1 MTWIALSD
9 ADDQHFEPHGL
20 DRHPKDRPLIGSHE
34 DDLLARGSLVIE
46 TRLPITS
53 RPRSLVFYERGGD
66 WPFHLSLQAIP
77 GGGLILILYQGDS
90 VLHKAL
96 NPSEMGR
103 LDVLRLTYSW
113 DAPARWGRL
122 AVEQNDQDT
131 LFVTDVPR
139 PCPLRAGDVR
149 ALFKP
154 GEHRFV
160 SPDVIYMALSNEIEA
175 VGPMPTLLP
184 STPIATPDGY
194 RPISKLQRG
203 DVVLTADLE
212 IVPILHKITCTMVAR
227 GTAKPLHLRAPYFGL
242 QQDIQTAPDQR
253 LLLSGS
259 EVEYLFGHE
268 AVLTPVCHLAG
279 GTSVLP
285 AECGLTVTYQ
295 QLLLPQHEPI
305 LAAGTVAQSLYIG
318 RLRRKPQHLA
328 ASLLGQLDRHGLP
341 DHGRSKFPVLRAFD
355 ARVLAERRVA

>member
-9 ADDQHFEPHGL
+9 ADGHHFAPQGL
-20 DRHPKDRPLIGSHE
+20 DRPSEDRPLIGPRE
-34 DDLLARGSLVIE
+34 DDLLTRGSLVIE
-46 TRLPITS
+46 TRLPTTS
-53 RPRSLVFYERGGD
+53 RPRSLVFYERSGG

-96 NPSEMGR
+96 NPYEMGR

-122 AVEQNDQDT
+122 AVEQNDQDM

-160 SPDVIYMALSNEIEA
+160 SPDVIYMALSNQIEP

-212 IVPILHKITCTMVAR
+212 IVPVLHKISRKIIAR

-242 QQDIQTAPDQR
+242 QQDIRTAPDQR

-259 EVEYLFGHE
+259 EVEYMFGHE
-268 AVLTPVCHLAG
+268 AVLTPVRHLAG
-279 GTSVLP
+279 GPSVLP
-285 AECGLTVTYQ
+285 ADCGLTVTYQ
-295 QLLLPQHEPI
+295 QLLLPEHEPI
-305 LAAGTVAQSLYIG
+305 LAAGTVVESLYIG

-328 ASLLGQLDRHGLP
+328 ASLLGRLDRHGLP

>member
-1 MTWIALSD
+1 MTWIAFSD
-9 ADDQHFEPHGL
+9 ADGHHFAPQGL
-20 DRHPKDRPLIGSHE
+20 DRHPEDPPLIGPRE
-34 DDLLARGSLVIE
+34 DDLLTRGSLVIE
-46 TRLPITS
+46 TSLPITS

-131 LFVTDVPR
+131 LFVADVPR

-160 SPDVIYMALSNEIEA
+160 SPDVIYLALSNEIEA

-203 DVVLTADLE
+203 DVVLTADME
-212 IVPILHKITCTMVAR
+212 IVPVLHKITRTMVAR

-242 QQDIQTAPDQR
+242 QQDILTAPDQR

-268 AVLTPVCHLAG
+268 AVLTPVRHLAG
-279 GTSVLP
+279 GPSVLP
-285 AECGLTVTYQ
+285 ADCGLTVTYQ
-295 QLLLPQHEPI
+295 QLLLPEHEPI
-305 LAAGTVAQSLYIG
+305 LAAGTVAESLYIG

-328 ASLLGQLDRHGLP
+328 ASLLGRLDRHGLP
-341 DHGRSKFPVLRAFD
+341 DHGRSKFPILRAFD
-355 ARVLAERRVA
+355 ARILAERRVA